1 MTEVNTCNRNSATEC
16 CCMTVKEC
24 LVSNIDEYL
33 LSNTT
38 EPKYMKLFPLPV
50 NDVSDGISI
59 PFLSSINSTL
69 HYHRIVVVVGIL
81 INRLSTVVT
90 NKRQI
95 VHFDELK
102 LWEIYV
108 SRNSIIPTNHL
119 E

>member
-1 MTEVNTCNRNSATEC
+1 
-16 CCMTVKEC
+16 
-24 LVSNIDEYL
+24 
-33 LSNTT
+33 
-38 EPKYMKLFPLPV
+38 MKLLPLPV
-50 NDVSDGISI
+50 NDASDGRSI
-59 PFLSSINSTL
+59 QLLSSINSTL

-90 NKRQI
+90 NERQI
-95 VHFDELK
+95 VHFDGSK

>member
-1 MTEVNTCNRNSATEC
+1 MNTCNRNSATEY

-38 EPKYMKLFPLPV
+38 EPKYMKLLPLPV
-50 NDVSDGISI
+50 NDASDGRSI
-59 PFLSSINSTL
+59 QLLSSINSTL

-95 VHFDELK
+95 VHFDGLK